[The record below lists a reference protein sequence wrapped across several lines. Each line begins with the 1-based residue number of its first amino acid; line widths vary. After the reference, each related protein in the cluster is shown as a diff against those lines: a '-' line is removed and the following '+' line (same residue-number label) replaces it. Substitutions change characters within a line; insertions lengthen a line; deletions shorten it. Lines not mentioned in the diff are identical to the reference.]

1 MDHIELFN
9 KMIEH
14 YEGDPKRIQHFTKVF
29 EYCRLIGTME
39 NIPEKEQFALET
51 TALVHDIGI
60 KKAEEVHGKGNCS
73 GKLQEK
79 LGPEIAEKMLN
90 ELGYPKDVIERV
102 SYLVA
107 HHHTYNDICD
117 SDYQILVEADFLV
130 NMYEDGLPSQNVKAA
145 YEAVFKTESGKR
157 ICRTMFGIK

>member
-9 KMIEH
+9 KMIEY
-14 YEGDPKRIQHFTKVF
+14 YEGNPKRIQHFTKVF

-107 HHHTYNDICD
+107 HHHTYNDID
-117 SDYQILVEADFLV
+117 AMDYQILVEADFLV
-130 NMYEDGLPSQNVKAA
+130 NIMEDSLTKEAALKA
-145 YEAVFKTESGKR
+145 YHNIFKTPCGKR
-157 ICRTMFGIK
+157 MCREMFNI

>member
-9 KMIEH
+9 KMIEY
-14 YEGDPKRIQHFTKVF
+14 YEGNPKRIQHFTKVF

-60 KKAEEVHGKGNCS
+60 KKAEEVH
-73 GKLQEK
+73 
-79 LGPEIAEKMLN
+79 AEKMLN

-117 SDYQILVEADFLV
+117 SDYQVLVEADFLV

>member
-9 KMIEH
+9 KRMEY
-14 YEGDPKRIQHFTKVF
+14 YEGDPQRIQHFTKVF
-29 EYCRLIGTME
+29 EYCRLIGIME

-107 HHHTYNDICD
+107 HHHTYNDID
-117 SDYQILVEADFLV
+117 AMDYQILVEADFLV
-130 NMYEDGLPSQNVKAA
+130 NIMEDSLTKEAALKA
-145 YEAVFKTESGKR
+145 YHNIFKTACGKT
-157 ICRTMFGIK
+157 ICREMFDI

>member
-9 KMIEH
+9 KMIEY
-14 YEGDPKRIQHFTKVF
+14 YEGNPKRIQHFTKVF

-79 LGPEIAEKMLN
+79 LGPEIAEIPNCKHYFTLAN
-90 ELGYPKDVIERV
+90 YLSIYTCIPSSN
-102 SYLVA
+102 SYR
-107 HHHTYNDICD
+107 
-117 SDYQILVEADFLV
+117 S
-130 NMYEDGLPSQNVKAA
+130 S
-145 YEAVFKTESGKR
+145 
-157 ICRTMFGIK
+157 

>member
-9 KMIEH
+9 KMIEY
-14 YEGDPKRIQHFTKVF
+14 YEGNPKRIQHFTKVF

-107 HHHTYNDICD
+107 HHHT
-117 SDYQILVEADFLV
+117 
-130 NMYEDGLPSQNVKAA
+130 
-145 YEAVFKTESGKR
+145 
-157 ICRTMFGIK
+157 

>member
-9 KMIEH
+9 KMIEY

-51 TALVHDIGI
+51 TALVHDVGI

-130 NMYEDGLPSQNVKAA
+130 NLFESESEEMAINSA
-145 YEAVFKTESGKR
+145 YQKIFKTNMGKR
-157 ICRTMFGIK
+157 ICRTMFMKG

>member
-9 KMIEH
+9 KMIEY

-60 KKAEEVHGKGNCS
+60 KKSRRSTWKR
-73 GKLQEK
+73 KL
-79 LGPEIAEKMLN
+79 
-90 ELGYPKDVIERV
+90 
-102 SYLVA
+102 
-107 HHHTYNDICD
+107 
-117 SDYQILVEADFLV
+117 
-130 NMYEDGLPSQNVKAA
+130 
-145 YEAVFKTESGKR
+145 
-157 ICRTMFGIK
+157 